1 MYDFIFIA
9 GSPGT
14 GKTTISKLL
23 QKKLDSPLIDFG
35 NLRVFHLDREWT
47 NANEKEE
54 QMSFENLTFILKNYA
69 KHGYENVIV
78 NDLRDFRILQL
89 EEIFKDNKYIVL
101 SLFVNT
107 DEELKKRVLDSTR
120 DSGFRNHEESLKWNK
135 NLQQRELQANEF
147 RIDNSHNNPEQT
159 VQEIMELLAK

>member
-54 QMSFENLTFILKNYA
+54 QMSFENLIFILKNYE

-78 NDLRDFRILQL
+78 NDLLDFRILQL
-89 EEIFKDNKYIVL
+89 EEIFKDSKYIVL

-120 DSGFRNHEESLKWNK
+120 DSGFRNHEEALRWNK
-135 NLQQRELQANEF
+135 NLQQRELQANEV
-147 RIDNSHNNPEQT
+147 RVDNSHNNPEQT
-159 VQEIMELLAK
+159 VQEIMKLLAK

>member
-14 GKTTISKLL
+14 GKTTISNLL

-35 NLRVFHLDREWT
+35 NLRVFHLDREWS
-47 NANEKEE
+47 NANEREE

-69 KHGYENVIV
+69 KHGYKNVII
-78 NDLRDFRILQL
+78 NDLLDFRVLQL
-89 EEIFKDNKYIVL
+89 GEIFKDSKYIIL
-101 SLFVNT
+101 SLFVDN
-107 DEELKKRVLDSTR
+107 DKELKNRVLDSTR
-120 DSGFRNHEESLKWNK
+120 DSGFRNHEEALRWNK

-159 VQEIMELLAK
+159 VQEITEVLEK